1 MRRVVMGCLS
11 IAAFTAY
18 AGLDPDV
25 SNETLE
31 SAKISMQKHL
41 EQEGL
46 TIDDAKLSLAYK
58 DGRNK
63 STVYFEVAEHDGGAE
78 IYKVV
83 CSDEKCHL
91 QYR

>member
-1 MRRVVMGCLS
+1 MRRFIIGCLA
-11 IAAFTAY
+11 ITAFSAN
-18 AGLDPDV
+18 AGLDPNV
-25 SNETLE
+25 SNDTLE
-31 SAKISMQKHL
+31 SAKASMQKHL

>member
-1 MRRVVMGCLS
+1 MPRFVMGCL
-11 IAAFTAY
+11 ALVAFTSY
-18 AGLDPDV
+18 AGLNPNV
-25 SNETLE
+25 SEETLA
-31 SAKISMQKHL
+31 SAKASMQKHL

-63 STVYFEVAEHDGGAE
+63 STVYFEVAEHNGGAE